1 MIIGTAG
8 HIDHGK
14 TTLVRALTGV
24 DTDRLPEEKR
34 RGISIELGY
43 AYLRT
48 ADDVSLGFVDV
59 PGHERLLHTMLAGAT
74 GVEHAL
80 LVVAADDGVMPQTR
94 EHLAVVALLGLQ
106 RGTVVITK
114 IDRIDTAERDVR
126 VAQVRADIDALLAD
140 TSLAGAPGFALSAT
154 TGEGID
160 ALRNHLVAEAAR
172 VAPSLPGRRQ
182 GWGQA
187 PNDPQAFRLAV
198 DRSFTLPGVGTVVTG
213 SVMAGRVNIGD
224 ELILVPG
231 ERKVRVR
238 GIHAQNEQAESAHVG
253 QRCALALA
261 GVAKEEVHRGQWVCA
276 PGIALST
283 ERIDVQLTLW
293 PGEAHALRSGTTV
306 HTHLGTSDVMASVA
320 LLDRDVL
327 APGDTALA
335 QLVLREPVGAWHSD
349 RGVLRDAS
357 AVRTIAGVRVLDPFA
372 PVRYRRT
379 PERLHALAAWALDE
393 RAALVA
399 ALLASAPL
407 GIDADRVTRALA
419 LQPDVALPL
428 PADAVRLAGAST
440 ASALNTGSL
449 IAGTHFAAL
458 QQRITDRLAEFH
470 ATSPEEV
477 GPDPRRLKRLAAPRT
492 GDALWLHAI
501 EALLDHGAL
510 ARSGHWLH
518 LPAHAAV
525 LSATE
530 ERLGQKLLPVLA
542 DGGFD
547 PAWVRDLAKGCGA
560 SDAVV
565 RQTLASLA
573 RRGLTFQV
581 VKDLYYPAAT
591 IERLAAL
598 ARDCLALP
606 EGLQAASFRDATGL
620 GRKRAIQL
628 LEFFDR
634 VGYTRRVKDVH
645 LLRPDTVMFGA
656 SGSSKPA
663 ASSSSST

>member
-48 ADDVSLGFVDV
+48 PEPDSVSLGFVDV

-74 GVEHAL
+74 GIDHAL

-94 EHLAVVALLGLQ
+94 EHLAVVALLGLA
-106 RGTVVITK
+106 RGTVAITK
-114 IDRIDTAERDVR
+114 VDRFDEAERSAR
-126 VAQVRADIDALLAD
+126 IAQITADIAALLIE
-140 TSLAGAPGFALSAT
+140 TPLAGAPTFALSAT
-154 TGEGID
+154 TGEGVA
-160 ALRNHLVAEAAR
+160 ALRNHLIAAATAPAGL
-172 VAPSLPGRRQ
+172 APSPPGGRL
-182 GWGQA
+182 GWGPA
-187 PNDPQAFRLAV
+187 PNEPLAFRLPV

-213 SVMAGRVNIGD
+213 SIVAGTVRIGD
-224 ELILVPG
+224 ELLLMPG

-238 GIHAQNEQAESAHVG
+238 GIHAQNEQAESAHAG

-261 GVAKEEVHRGQWVCA
+261 GVAKDEIHRGQWVCA
-276 PGIALST
+276 PEIALVT
-283 ERIDVQLTLW
+283 ERVDVQLTLW
-293 PGEAHALRSGTTV
+293 PGESHALRSGTIV
-306 HTHLGTSDVMASVA
+306 HVHLGTADVMASVA

-327 APGDTALA
+327 APGDIAIA
-335 QLVLREPVGAWHSD
+335 QLVLREPIGAWHGD

-357 AVRTIAGVRVLDPFA
+357 ATRTVAGVRVLDPFA

-379 PERLHALAAWALDE
+379 PERLQTLAAWTLDE
-393 RAALVA
+393 PTARID
-399 ALLASAPL
+399 ALLVSAPL
-407 GIDADRVTRALA
+407 GLDTPRLMKTLA
-419 LQPDVALPL
+419 LH
-428 PADAVRLAGAST
+428 ADAVLPMPGDAVRFADAAVSGKHL
-440 ASALNTGSL
+440 
-449 IAGTHFAAL
+449 AAL
-458 QQRITDRLAEFH
+458 KQRVVERLAEFH
-470 ATSPEEV
+470 RTAPEDV
-477 GPDPRRLKRLAAPRT
+477 GPDLRRLKRLAGPRV
-492 GDALWLHAI
+492 GDSLWQHAV
-501 EALLDHGAL
+501 EALIADGAL
-510 ARSGHWLH
+510 ARSGNWLH

-530 ERLGQKLLPVLA
+530 ERLAQKLLPRLA

-547 PAWVRDLAKGCGA
+547 PAWVRDLAKDCGA
-560 SDAVV
+560 SEPVV

-591 IERLAAL
+591 IEKLAAL
-598 ARDCLALP
+598 ARNCVDGP

-634 VGYTRRVKDVH
+634 VGYTRRVKHVH
-645 LLRPDTVMFGA
+645 LLRPDTVLFGR
-656 SGSSKPA
+656 
-663 ASSSSST
+663 